1 MPNSF
6 EDNGPQ
12 GENIFST
19 FSSLCSN
26 AYISVEN
33 YLGSLEKTSFDYA
46 GEFFNPNQDFG
57 FENLFCCSRESH
69 NVKKVATEDTPSN
82 EFFSKLSSDADSQY
96 KKVEVWVKETS
107 DKIKSELEEFIKPSR
122 DIVELAFD
130 SSFRCCRS
138 GEKKREGEVKS
149 PVYPIAKGG
158 GKKDGQ
164 EYCTFNPFS
173 PPKNDERPTLKPSEL
188 GGLRLPPNDKIDEVF
203 IDPPSGFDGRDI
215 PKIPPVPREGGR
227 QPSSPT
233 VPPAPGR
240 TVAPAP
246 VRPSAQQSAPGS
258 VTPASLVLQS
268 KPVKAIK
275 GSLLYGNRWR
285 YEPLKDQNEDLK
297 NAVEEFKKTPEY
309 ESYQNKFKHF
319 NSEKKDLIIYQ
330 YVYAKGSIDE
340 FDKNKKFSDE
350 QVKSLKEY
358 HYTKA
363 SSSKNIKDFLDER
376 LGKID
381 GHLGLSKMSIDPAKI
396 EDKIF
401 RLNKIINMINGNK
414 DSTRAPK
421 YCGYSFSSSSKSS
434 SR

>member
-1 MPNSF
+1 MPSSF
-6 EDNGPQ
+6 EDDGPQ

-33 YLGSLEKTSFDYA
+33 SLRPQVDALSGKVRDLFSS
-46 GEFFNPNQDFG
+46 NQDTKL
-57 FENLFCCSRESH
+57 EDLFCCFRRPDH
-69 NVKKVATEDTPSN
+69 ANNVEIKDTSSN
-82 EFFSKLSSDADSQY
+82 FFSDAESQY
-96 KKVEVWVKETS
+96 KKVEVWAKETS
-107 DKIKSELEEFIKPSR
+107 DKIKSDLREFIRPSKE
-122 DIVELAFD
+122 IVKLALAFD
-130 SSFRCCRS
+130 SSFCCCRS
-138 GEKKREGEVKS
+138 REKKREGEVKS

-158 GKKDGQ
+158 GEKGFD
-164 EYCTFNPFS
+164 NPFS

-188 GGLRLPPNDKIDEVF
+188 GGLRLPPNDKIDEMF
-203 IDPPSGFDGRDI
+203 INPPSGFDGRDI
-215 PKIPPVPREGGR
+215 PKILPVPREGGR

-240 TVAPAP
+240 TVATAP
-246 VRPSAQQSAPGS
+246 VRPSAQQPGPLPAPPPS
-258 VTPASLVLQS
+258 TVSQP

-297 NAVEEFKKTPEY
+297 NAVEDFKKTPEY

-330 YVYAKGSIDE
+330 YAYAKGSIDE

-396 EDKIF
+396 EDKIL